1 MRWGWGESEVPD
13 DLAGIRAIV
22 PFCYYTWLRGK
33 ASVLFP
39 ATSTLHSMSKSLAE
53 SFLAN
58 IQAHRDERA
67 YGQRHGYRMEW
78 FTYGQVLEMA
88 LRFRRELATR
98 GIGKGERVMLWGE
111 NCAEW
116 VAVFF
121 GCALCGVVV
130 VPMDDGA
137 SPDFAARVSGQVEAK
152 LWVCSR
158 RHAAEHATV
167 AAGVP
172 VVVLEEVKI
181 PAPSTSSGQ
190 ALSQRTR
197 QERGT
202 LCESSTFPEVA
213 IGREDILQIVF
224 TSGTTAEPKG
234 VVITHGNVLAN
245 IAPLEQEMRWYLKYE
260 RWVHP
265 VRFLNLLPLSHVF
278 GQFLGMFLPPLL
290 GGTVI
295 FQEELKPSE
304 IVSTIRRERI
314 SVLVSVPR
322 VLQSLKQKIERDLEA
337 LHPESGGKIEDF
349 RRRFRESEGKHFLHR
364 WWIFRSI
371 RRQFGWKFWALI
383 CGGATLDAE
392 TEEFWGRLGYAAIQ
406 GYGLTETTSL
416 ISVNHPFKLGKGSIG
431 KVLPGREV
439 KLAEDG
445 EILIRGGGVA
455 AGYWDGGRQQGL
467 VDGVTDKEGWYRT
480 GDVGALDEAGNLY
493 FKGRKKEV
501 IVTPSGLNIYPEDLE
516 AALRLQPEVKDC
528 VVVGIERGGNAEPCA
543 VVILH
548 DDGQDDTS
556 VGAVVERANQSLAEF
571 QRIRMWVLWPQ
582 KDFPRTST
590 QKPRRNLIAEF
601 AAGRVLRGGRED
613 VASDNPVMDLI
624 GRITGRGSSGLT
636 ADAALDSDLSS
647 DLGLSSLDR
656 VELISALE
664 DRYQVDLS
672 ETRPSAART
681 VGDVE
686 RMLSGKSRPRAEY
699 HYPRWVLRWPVTWL
713 RWLAH
718 YFLTR
723 PAMILLGWPRIEG
736 RENLRGCNGPLL
748 VVCNHISDVDV
759 GFVQAALP
767 ARLRNRIATATR
779 GEDLEALHTP
789 APGRGF
795 FGSAYDRTRWLLG
808 VSLLNLFPL
817 PREAGF
823 RESFAYAGEAVD
835 RGYSVLVFPE
845 GRHTADGKMNPFRAG
860 IGLLANNLG
869 SPVLP
874 LRIVGLFEVKQAG
887 RKFARPG
894 EIQVRI
900 GQPMIFA
907 AGSDPA
913 QIAQDL
919 QRAVEAL

>member
-1 MRWGWGESEVPD
+1 MAE
-13 DLAGIRAIV
+13 
-22 PFCYYTWLRGK
+22 T
-33 ASVLFP
+33 
-39 ATSTLHSMSKSLAE
+39 LAE
-53 SFLAN
+53 FFLAN
-58 IQAHRDERA
+58 FQVHTSERA
-67 YGQRHGYRMEW
+67 YGQRRGYRMEW

-88 LRFRRELATR
+88 VQFSGELEAR

-116 VAVFF
+116 VAAFF
-121 GCALCGVVV
+121 GCAMRGVVV

-137 SPDFAARVSGQVEAK
+137 SADFAGRVSRQVEAK

-158 RHAAEHATV
+158 KHAAEIPASS
-167 AAGVP
+167 VP
-172 VVVLEEVKI
+172 VVILEDVKI
-181 PAPSTSSGQ
+181 PAQ
-190 ALSQRTR
+190 AELG
-197 QERGT
+197 RGT
-202 LCESSTFPEVA
+202 LGERCAAV
-213 IGREDILQIVF
+213 GRDDTLQIVF

-245 IAPLEQEMRWYLKYE
+245 IAPLEREMQGYLKYE

-322 VLQSLKQKIERDLEA
+322 VLQSLKQKIERDMEDGDP
-337 LHPESGGKIEDF
+337 HGEKKIDGF
-349 RRRFRESEGKHFLHR
+349 RRRFRASEGKHFLRR
-364 WWIFRSI
+364 WWIFRGI
-371 RRQFGWKFWALI
+371 RRQFGWKFWAFI
-383 CGGATLDAE
+383 CGGAALDAE
-392 TEEFWGRLGYAAIQ
+392 TEQFWYRLGYAAIQ

-431 KVLPGREV
+431 KVLPGREI

-455 AGYWDGGRQQGL
+455 AGYWGADHSK
-467 VDGVTDKEGWYRT
+467 GVAGEDGWYRT
-480 GDVGALDEAGNLY
+480 GDVGALDDAGNLY

-501 IVTPSGLNIYPEDLE
+501 IVTPAGLNIYPEDLE
-516 AALRLQPEVKDC
+516 AALRRQPEVKDC

-543 VVILH
+543 VVILR
-548 DDGQDDTS
+548 DDVRAQE
-556 VGAVVERANQSLAEF
+556 VVERANQSLAEF
-571 QRIRMWVLWPQ
+571 QRMRMWVQWPQ
-582 KDFPRTST
+582 EDFPRTST
-590 QKPRRNLIAEF
+590 QKPRRNVIAEF
-601 AAGRVLRGGRED
+601 ATRQMLQPENNNL
-613 VASDNPVMDLI
+613 SDSPVMELI
-624 GRITGRGSSGLT
+624 ARVTGRSPKGMT
-636 ADAALDSDLSS
+636 AGARLDSDLYS

-672 ETRPSAART
+672 ETRFSAART

-686 RMLSGKSRPRAEY
+686 RMLRGETPTRAEY
-699 HYPRWVLRWPVTWL
+699 HYPDWVLRWPVTWA

-718 YFLTR
+718 YLLMR
-723 PAMILLGWPRIEG
+723 PAMMLLGWPRIEG
-736 RENLRGCNGPLL
+736 RENLQGFSGPLL
-748 VVCNHISDVDV
+748 VVCNHIADVDV
-759 GFVQAALP
+759 GFVRAALP
-767 ARLRNRIATATR
+767 ARFRHRLATATR
-779 GEDLEALHTP
+779 GEALEALHTP
-789 APGRGF
+789 AAGREF
-795 FGSAYDRTRWLLG
+795 FGRIYDRMGWALG

-823 RESFAYAGEAVD
+823 RQSFAYAGRAVD

-845 GRHTADGKMNPFRAG
+845 GRHTVDGNMNPFRAG

-869 SPVLP
+869 IPVLP
-874 LRIVGLFEVKQAG
+874 MRIHGLFEVKKSG
-887 RKFARPG
+887 RKFALPG
-894 EIQVRI
+894 KITVRI
-900 GQPMIFA
+900 GRPMQFA
-907 AGSDPA
+907 DGIDPG
-913 QIAQDL
+913 QIAREL
-919 QRAVEAL
+919 QSAVEVL